1 MAWRFIDMRW
11 WICAYLIAGLILPAM
26 ATELT
31 HRFEDPSLGGNPLN
45 GTFLL
50 NQAGE
55 QNKFTEG
62 KAANTPLTAIER
74 FKQNLQSAIL
84 NQVSRSSVSNLMDAD
99 GNIQLG
105 TDLNF
110 DLNGDGQSDFSVV
123 VSDAVDAN
131 GNVTISISDG
141 ITNTV
146 LTVPRATAL

>member
-1 MAWRFIDMRW
+1 MRL
-11 WICAYLIAGLILPAM
+11 WIGGALFVGLIRLTM

-45 GTFLL
+45 GSFLL

-55 QNKFTEG
+55 QNKFTENQPA
-62 KAANTPLTAIER
+62 KAPLTAIER
-74 FKQNLQSAIL
+74 FKQSLESAIL
-84 NQVSRSSVSNLMDAD
+84 NQVSRSSVSNLMDAN

-105 TDLNF
+105 SNLNF

-141 ITNTV
+141 ISNTV
-146 LTVPRATAL
+146 LTVPRATSL

>member
-1 MAWRFIDMRW
+1 
-11 WICAYLIAGLILPAM
+11 M

-50 NQAGE
+50 NQANE
-55 QNKFTEG
+55 QNKFTESHAA
-62 KAANTPLTAIER
+62 KAPLTAIER
-74 FKQNLQSAIL
+74 FKQSLESAIL
-84 NQVSRSSVSNLMDAD
+84 NQVSRSSVSNLMDAN

-105 TDLNF
+105 SNLNF

-123 VSDAVDAN
+123 VSDSVDAN

-141 ITNTV
+141 ISNTV
-146 LTVPRATAL
+146 LTVPRATTL

>member
-1 MAWRFIDMRW
+1 MRFWM
-11 WICAYLIAGLILPAM
+11 CASILLGFVRLTM

-50 NQAGE
+50 NQASE
-55 QNKFTEG
+55 QNKFTESHAA
-62 KAANTPLTAIER
+62 KAPLTAIER
-74 FKQNLQSAIL
+74 FKQSLESAIL
-84 NQVSRSSVSNLMDAD
+84 NQVSRSSVSNLMDAN

-105 TDLNF
+105 SNLNF

-123 VSDAVDAN
+123 VSDSVDAN

-141 ITNTV
+141 ISNTV